1 MKLNFFKWEIQVK
14 EKPVRYRLTF
24 FIPELSPNP
33 ILTVPYKSKRAAIRQ
48 AVLEVDRYSLDYG
61 YGEFY
66 AEVYDEWRQKYVTRV
81 YATVH
86 TEVISKTVH
95 FEQINL

>member
-1 MKLNFFKWEIQVK
+1 MKFNFLKWEIQVN
-14 EKPVRYRLTF
+14 ELPVRYRLTF
-24 FIPELSPNP
+24 FIPELSSNP
-33 ILTVPYKSKRAAIRQ
+33 ILTVPYKSKSAAIKQ
-48 AVLEVDRYSLDYG
+48 AVLEMDRYAFDYE

-66 AEVYDEWRQKYVTRV
+66 AEVYDEWKRKFVTRV

-86 TEVISKTVH
+86 TEVINKTVH